1 MDLNKDS
8 GTSLSIVIPV
18 YNEQS
23 NISRLHAEIVQVC
36 TENSYAYEIII
47 VDDGSTDK
55 TAEISRNLSPVKYI
69 RLRRN
74 FGQTAAMDAG
84 IKAAGNKYIVT
95 MDGDLQNDPKDIPPL
110 IHHLEEQ
117 NFDAVSGWRKNRRD
131 SLSKKIVSRLA
142 NYLRSFMWQLYYSNI
157 LS

>member
-23 NISRLHAEIVQVC
+23 NISRLHSEIVQVC
-36 TENSYAYEIII
+36 SEHNYSFEIII

-55 TAEISRNLSPVKYI
+55 TTEISRNLSPVKYI

-74 FGQTAAMDAG
+74 FGQTAALDAG
-84 IKAAGNKYIVT
+84 I
-95 MDGDLQNDPKDIPPL
+95 
-110 IHHLEEQ
+110 
-117 NFDAVSGWRKNRRD
+117 
-131 SLSKKIVSRLA
+131 
-142 NYLRSFMWQLYYSNI
+142 
-157 LS
+157 